1 MRLRGYDYN
10 IPGIVFLTICTID
23 RRCILSRID
32 IQEENEMPAVLLTE
46 YGKTAE
52 KYMKQICAYYDFLS
66 LESYVIMPNHIHI
79 LLRISTE
86 YENSDSI
93 PANTVIARFVS
104 TFKRFC
110 NREYGRNIWQSRSY
124 DHIIRDKS
132 DYEAKIRY
140 IYENPKNWYMDTLY
154 SDE

>member
-1 MRLRGYDYN
+1 
-10 IPGIVFLTICTID
+10 
-23 RRCILSRID
+23 
-32 IQEENEMPAVLLTE
+32 
-46 YGKTAE
+46 
-52 KYMKQICAYYDFLS
+52 MKQICAYYDFLS